1 MITRITGR
9 LIRLDGASAVIA
21 AGAFEYEVFIPEFV
35 RRQLQG
41 TIGEDVSLRTIE
53 YLEGNPAR
61 GNLIPRMI
69 GFMSEAEREFF
80 DSICSVDGVGV
91 KKALRA
97 MVRPVRDVAIAIEE
111 QDIKQLSALPGVG
124 AALAERIVAKLRRK
138 MAKFALMIERD
149 LPPDVEAGRG
159 VFNDA
164 YEALVM
170 LGHTAPEARHK
181 IEQVSESGRKFKS
194 VEEVLE
200 EVYRAQQK

>member
-9 LIRLDGASAVIA
+9 LVRLESSAAVITT
-21 AGAFEYEVFIPEFV
+21 GAFEYEVFIPEFV

-41 TIGEDVSLRTIE
+41 MIDQEVSLRTIE

-69 GFMSEAEREFF
+69 GFMSDAEREFF
-80 DSICSVDGVGV
+80 DAICSVDGVGV

-111 QDIKQLSALPGVG
+111 QDLKQLSALPGIG
-124 AALAERIVAKLRRK
+124 AAMAERIVAKLRRK
-138 MAKFALMIERD
+138 MAKFALMIQRD
-149 LPPDVEAGRG
+149 LPPQLDTDRG

-164 YEALVM
+164 YEALLT

-181 IEQVSESGRKFKS
+181 IEQIAASGTKFKS
-194 VEEVLE
+194 VEDILE
-200 EVYRAQQK
+200 EIYRTQQK